1 MNDPSST
8 PASRANL
15 LYTIEDATP
24 SSRLPRRA
32 NPAGSSRIRRLTQ
45 TFKIVLRRKQV
56 RTVNAKSNSVNGS
69 LTFL

>member
-1 MNDPSST
+1 MNDLSST
-8 PASRANL
+8 PVSRASL

-24 SSRLPRRA
+24 SSRLPPRA

-56 RTVNAKSNSVNGS
+56 RTMTAKSDSVKG
-69 LTFL
+69 